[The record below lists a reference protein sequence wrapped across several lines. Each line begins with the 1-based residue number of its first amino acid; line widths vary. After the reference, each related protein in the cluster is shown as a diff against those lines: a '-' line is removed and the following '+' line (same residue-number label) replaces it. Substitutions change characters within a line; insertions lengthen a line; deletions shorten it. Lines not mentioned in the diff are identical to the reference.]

1 MEFIEEIASLRDQI
15 SFDGTIDIP
24 EDFDNVVIA
33 GMGGSGIAGRI
44 FQEWFTKKPVVLVNS
59 YDIPE
64 FVSKR
69 TLFIAISYSGNTE
82 ETIHATLEAA
92 KKGAKIR
99 GISSG
104 GKLAEIIDNTLIIPR
119 SFQPRSAVGF
129 LTVPLLRSFGLVNE
143 EEIAV
148 TKNLLGEEDQH
159 TQEYQQIANDIFSQ
173 NKIPVIFGIPGLS
186 SVAYR
191 WKTQFNENAKV
202 LAYSSSFPELNH
214 NDTMALENTYRKGE
228 FYFMVLRTKAV
239 RKEISARIGIT
250 SKLCKIDM
258 KGIEGEGNSLFSN
271 IFTLIHKG
279 DYISY
284 FLAKMRGVDPKD
296 VTIIES
302 LKKEIGETK

>member
-69 TLFIAISYSGNTE
+69 TLFIGISYSGNTE
-82 ETIHATLEAA
+82 ETVHATLEAA

-119 SFQPRSAVGF
+119 GFQPRSAVGF

-143 EEIAV
+143 EDIAK

-159 TQEYQQIANDIFSQ
+159 TQEYQEIANDIFSQ
-173 NKIPVIFGIPGLS
+173 NKIPVIFGTPGLN

-228 FYFMVLRTKAV
+228 FYFIVLRTKAI

-250 SKLCKIDM
+250 SKLCKINL
-258 KGIEGEGNSLFSN
+258 KEIEGEGNSLFSN

-284 FLAKMRGVDPKD
+284 FLAKRRGVDPKD

-302 LKKEIGETK
+302 LKKEIGEAK